1 MNESPSQTTLSDE
14 DYERCLQIAVEYVA
28 QHQSIRNRQLRVA
41 TGLNYDQVIT
51 FFNRAIKT
59 NHLIR
64 KGKGSCTHYVKWV
77 NEM

>member
-41 TGLNYDQVIT
+41 TGLNYDQAIT

-59 NHLIR
+59 NRLIR